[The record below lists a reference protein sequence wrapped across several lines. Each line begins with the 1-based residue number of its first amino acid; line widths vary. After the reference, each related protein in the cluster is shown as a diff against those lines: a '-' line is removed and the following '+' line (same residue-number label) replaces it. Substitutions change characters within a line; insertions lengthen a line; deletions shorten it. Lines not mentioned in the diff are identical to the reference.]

1 MAEVEALSL
10 AHTQSNIQL
19 HLRMQQCGSCDMH
32 SVHCVLAAM
41 ELGTAGSDIITPR
54 VIVASYLRQIERSEH
69 WRRLRDWSF
78 CPYVCTWWLIIAMT
92 SLHQQHKQQ
101 HWLLLFPPSPAAKRL
116 FLLPP
121 LSLCLNHF
129 TWRRYA
135 LSRVSSSWFL
145 LRWPPFPKVNRDLA
159 KSLLRGNVTELMA

>member
-1 MAEVEALSL
+1 LSVYVLFLPKNTAAKQLLLGPMAEVEALSL

-78 CPYVCTWWLIIAMT
+78 CPYVCT
-92 SLHQQHKQQ
+92 
-101 HWLLLFPPSPAAKRL
+101 
-116 FLLPP
+116 
-121 LSLCLNHF
+121 
-129 TWRRYA
+129 
-135 LSRVSSSWFL
+135 
-145 LRWPPFPKVNRDLA
+145 
-159 KSLLRGNVTELMA
+159 